1 MSEIPRSDKPPK
13 KAPPR
18 VKHKENK
25 KDYRR
30 RLLVDAIDREVVDRS
45 SSLAFS
51 QSRVKTLISA
61 RHPQPQIPENL
72 PFPVTHSS
80 FPNPILPSESVTLD

>member
-13 KAPPR
+13 KDPPR
-18 VKHKENK
+18 VKPKEIK

-30 RLLVDAIDREVVDRS
+30 RVLVAAIDREVVELS
-45 SSLAFS
+45 NPVGFS
-51 QSRVKTLISA
+51 KSRLKTLISA

-80 FPNPILPSESVTLD
+80 SPNLILPSESVPLD